1 MILRIKNYINLN
13 CYINNVSWHA
23 YFFRIFQTFISFFH
37 SLSFFMFHIVDK
49 IKNTTNYLHD
59 KQKKTNKKED
69 LTLDLSNAS
78 F

>member
-1 MILRIKNYINLN
+1 MSYGMLI
-13 CYINNVSWHA
+13 
-23 YFFRIFQTFISFFH
+23 RIFQTFIFFFH
-37 SLSFFMFHIVDK
+37 SLSFFMFHIEDK

-59 KQKKTNKKED
+59 TNKKED